1 MLRELFNWVD
11 NNEETPYKS
20 NQKNCAS
27 SLDLPPLHRNK
38 SSFVGLENRGAT
50 CYLNSLIQVLFMTPE
65 FRSFIFALPL
75 YKGGD
80 IKELSNYLPKCQQ
93 RDILTAVQKLF
104 VDLKELDI
112 KAVSTEQL
120 TKSFK
125 WSTYD
130 ENIQHD
136 VQELNRYI
144 Q

>member
-11 NNEETPYKS
+11 NVEEETYNKP
-20 NQKNCAS
+20 NDKNCAS
-27 SLDLPPLHRNK
+27 NLKLPPLHRSK
-38 SSFVGLENRGAT
+38 SNFVGLENSGST
-50 CYLNSLIQVLFMTPE
+50 CYLNSLVQVLFMTPE

-75 YKGGD
+75 YKGEN
-80 IKELSNYLPKCQQ
+80 INELSDYLPKSQQ
-93 RDILTAVQKLF
+93 RDILTALQKLF

-112 KAVSTEQL
+112 KAISTEQL

-144 Q
+144 